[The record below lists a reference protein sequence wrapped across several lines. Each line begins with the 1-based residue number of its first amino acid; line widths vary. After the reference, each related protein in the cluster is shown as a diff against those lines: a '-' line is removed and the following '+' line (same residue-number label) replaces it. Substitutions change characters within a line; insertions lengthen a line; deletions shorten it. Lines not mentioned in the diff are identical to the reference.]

1 MTADITPDIAPKIT
15 VASAEL
21 WRFPLATAMGGSG
34 LTVVDLIVVDLETS
48 DGARGTG
55 FSYVLGGGGGAVH
68 LLAGDMLERLVRDQ
82 PVRPPQA
89 LWRRL
94 AGSLNRLG
102 RGAGYLAIAAID
114 VAAWDL
120 AARRQGVPLYT
131 ALGGEA
137 RKLPV
142 YGSAGF
148 RPLQAPEEAAARA
161 TEYAAMGCSAVKLR
175 LSGSHH
181 DVALLRAVSDVL
193 PEGVHLMADANERC
207 DLARAKWLASQCAE
221 FDALWLEEPL
231 PAYDADGYAALA
243 AASPV
248 AIAAGEHLQGAG
260 ELAPYLA
267 AKSIAVVQ
275 PDLAMMGGITECLR
289 TAEFAAHHGLVVAP
303 HFLPALF
310 VHVAAAAPA
319 MQWLEH
325 FPLIEPLFAAPV
337 EMDEAGQMMPPEIPG
352 HGLVWADGAREEYR
366 IAG

>member
-1 MTADITPDIAPKIT
+1 MTAKFTSAR
-15 VASAEL
+15 AEL

-34 LTVVDLIVVDLETS
+34 LTVVDVIVVDLES
-48 DGARGTG
+48 DDGARGTG
-55 FSYVLGGGGGAVH
+55 FSYVLGGGGDAVH
-68 LLAGDMLERLVRDQ
+68 LLAGDMLQRLVRNQ
-82 PVRPPQA
+82 PVLPPQA

-94 AGSLNRLG
+94 AASLNRLG

-137 RKLPV
+137 RSMPV

-148 RPLQAPEEAAARA
+148 RPAQAPEEAAARA

-175 LSGSHH
+175 LSGSHR

-193 PEGVHLMADANERC
+193 PDGVHLMADANERC
-207 DLARAKWLASQCAE
+207 DLARAKWLANRCA
-221 FDALWLEEPL
+221 DVGGLWLEEPL
-231 PAYDADGYAALA
+231 PAYDAHGYAALA
-243 AASPV
+243 ATSPI

-260 ELAPYLA
+260 ELTPFLKAGSL
-267 AKSIAVVQ
+267 SVVQ
-275 PDLAMMGGITECLR
+275 PDLSMMGGLTECLR
-289 TAEFAAHHGLVVAP
+289 TAGIAAHHGLVVAP

-310 VHVAAAAPA
+310 VHVAAAVPA

-325 FPLIEPLFAAPV
+325 FPLIEPLFNAPL
-337 EMDEAGQMMPPEIPG
+337 EMDSDGKMMPPETPG
-352 HGLVWADGAREEYR
+352 HGLEWAAGAREEYR